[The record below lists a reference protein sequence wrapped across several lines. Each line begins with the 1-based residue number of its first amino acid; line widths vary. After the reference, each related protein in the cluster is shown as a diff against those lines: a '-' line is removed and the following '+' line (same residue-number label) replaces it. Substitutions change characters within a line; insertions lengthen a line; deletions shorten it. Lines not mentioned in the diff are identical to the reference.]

1 MRTIVN
7 DSTLGIV
14 DNDPLVASAIQSLLV
29 ETCAPIQILWTV
41 TSAEQAL
48 EAMRDSAQRP
58 QAVLTDIAMPGMNGS
73 ELAHH
78 IKEQHPDIAVI
89 GISAFLDDENEKKIR
104 STMVRC
110 VLCDYSKRNSHD
122 STGSNH
128 RKSHWKR
135 RGCVVGGE
143 EHKLHAAFRQGITD
157 HCQLCERI
165 HHFHYCAPT
174 EYQRS
179 IGKDICTTSFREAP
193 CS

>member
-89 GISAFLDDENEKKIR
+89 GISAFLDDENEKRYGAQWSDAFYVIIPKEIP
-104 STMVRC
+104 TIQLVRII
-110 VLCDYSKRNSHD
+110 
-122 STGSNH
+122 G
-128 RKSHWKR
+128 KSHWKR

>member
-1 MRTIVN
+1 MSILERETNHGGIYMRTIVN

-128 RKSHWKR
+128 RKSHWK
-135 RGCVVGGE
+135 
-143 EHKLHAAFRQGITD
+143 
-157 HCQLCERI
+157 
-165 HHFHYCAPT
+165 
-174 EYQRS
+174 
-179 IGKDICTTSFREAP
+179 
-193 CS
+193 

>member
-1 MRTIVN
+1 MSILERETNHGGIYMRTTVN

-29 ETCAPIQILWTV
+29 ETCAPIQILWTA

-89 GISAFLDDENEKKIR
+89 GISAFLDDENKKMIR

-128 RKSHWKR
+128 RKSHWK
-135 RGCVVGGE
+135 
-143 EHKLHAAFRQGITD
+143 
-157 HCQLCERI
+157 
-165 HHFHYCAPT
+165 
-174 EYQRS
+174 
-179 IGKDICTTSFREAP
+179 
-193 CS
+193 

>member
-1 MRTIVN
+1 MRTTVN

-89 GISAFLDDENEKKIR
+89 GISAFLDDENEKRYGAQWSDAFYAIIP
-104 STMVRC
+104 
-110 VLCDYSKRNSHD
+110 RNSHD

-135 RGCVVGGE
+135 RGCVVDRE
-143 EHKLHAAFRQGITD
+143 EHEFHAAFRQGITD

-174 EYQRS
+174 EYQRG